1 MDGCIRRPAQKV
13 EEGELPVSLLT
24 QAMEEC
30 VFLTKTH
37 TDDDFGGHKPTYTDG
52 THFLAAIGKDRSPVQ
67 KVAEKEGLSEAFTVV
82 VEQSMALDFHD
93 VFRRVSDGSIFRVTS
108 RTTDSTA
115 HKASTVKIAVVT
127 AERWV
132 LPA

>member
-1 MDGCIRRPAQKV
+1 MDGRIRRPAQEV
-13 EEGELPVSLLT
+13 EEGELPVNLLT
-24 QAMEEC
+24 KAMEDC
-30 VFLTKTH
+30 VFLNKTH
-37 TDDDFGGHKPTYTDG
+37 TDDAYGGFRPSYTDG
-52 THFLAAIGKDRSPVQ
+52 AHFMAAIGKDRSPVQ
-67 KVAEKEGLSEAFTVV
+67 KVAEKEGLTEAFTVV
-82 VEQSMALDFHD
+82 VDQSIQLDFHD